1 MAAGRSSW
9 LVRTLGLALA
19 RRSLRRSLDVS
30 RPEGIAALVTIV
42 SGRPRQTSS

>member
-19 RRSLRRSLDVS
+19 RRTLRRYLDMS

-42 SGRPRQTSS
+42 AGRPRQTSS